1 VATAL
6 YPGFPSSTLSLPDAA
21 LFCSQLLA
29 PGFPHV
35 RLDMSV
41 APPPPPVHDRPPPL
55 TIYSQPSA
63 ITSSLCASS
72 DDIVALLVTTRVAV
86 TAARQRA
93 QDAARALEQEQAVVD
108 AIER

>member
-41 APPPPPVHDRPPPL
+41 APPPPVHDRPPPL